1 MDDGLMDGSSQERG
15 SLQEKIRRSLLSLL
29 RSKLPPHNACLGTGH
44 PLPFSHPSPFS
55 RSLNMLLG
63 TVDNAKGVSQR
74 SFSEFTSVFPLLF
87 PE

>member
-44 PLPFSHPSPFS
+44 PLPSAVFS
-55 RSLNMLLG
+55 RSLNMVWG
-63 TVDNAKGVSQR
+63 TVDYAKGVSRR